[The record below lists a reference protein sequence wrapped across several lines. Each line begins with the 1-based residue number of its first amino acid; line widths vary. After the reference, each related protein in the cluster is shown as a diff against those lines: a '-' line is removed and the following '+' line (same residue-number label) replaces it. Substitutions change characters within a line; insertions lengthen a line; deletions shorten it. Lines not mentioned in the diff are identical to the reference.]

1 MKFIPGSLAGVLIY
15 VAIPTSYILDVA
27 FLGTEVGLLELVG
40 VAIIVVANMLIG
52 LADHYGCFNK
62 KIAETADTDK
72 CKIIFDY
79 ERPLDMRST
88 FTEDR

>member
-1 MKFIPGSLAGVLIY
+1 MRFIPGSLAGVLIY

-27 FLGTEVGLLELVG
+27 ILGTKVGLLELIG
-40 VAIIVVANMLIG
+40 VAIIVLTNMLIG

-62 KIAETADTDK
+62 NIAETTNNDT
-72 CKIIFDY
+72 CKIS
-79 ERPLDMRST
+79 LDDRST